1 MWKALVINTNLR
13 LSPVTLIDLRGLI
26 AKSITKLLLRVLLLL
41 GRSVESSSCGPV
53 DGRPPGSYVHGLFQA
68 SILEWAAISFSRGSS
83 CPGDRTHVSLHL
95 LHCRQILYRVSQ
107 WERLLLADICV
118 LLSVLHID
126 EDKAPLH

>member
-41 GRSVESSSCGPV
+41 GRSVESSSCGSV

-68 SILEWAAISFSRGSS
+68 SILEWATISFSRGSS
-83 CPGDRTHVSLHL
+83 
-95 LHCRQILYRVSQ
+95 
-107 WERLLLADICV
+107 
-118 LLSVLHID
+118 
-126 EDKAPLH
+126 

>member
-68 SILEWAAISFSRGSS
+68 SILEWATISFSRGSS
-83 CPGDRTHVSLHL
+83 
-95 LHCRQILYRVSQ
+95 
-107 WERLLLADICV
+107 
-118 LLSVLHID
+118 
-126 EDKAPLH
+126 